1 MAKWQEAGVVVTSSY
16 EHSCAQ
22 GTLKDLEASLKNL
35 ERQKEELLE
44 ANMNLK
50 STGDVLQ
57 NMSRVQDEA
66 SEQLERAADT
76 TNTGQ
81 GEEETRLDAATK
93 TEEVCLCE
101 LICEY

>member
-1 MAKWQEAGVVVTSSY
+1 MAKWQEAGVVVTLSY
-16 EHSCAQ
+16 DYSCAQ

-44 ANMNLK
+44 ANKNLK

-66 SEQLERAADT
+66 SEQLERAAD